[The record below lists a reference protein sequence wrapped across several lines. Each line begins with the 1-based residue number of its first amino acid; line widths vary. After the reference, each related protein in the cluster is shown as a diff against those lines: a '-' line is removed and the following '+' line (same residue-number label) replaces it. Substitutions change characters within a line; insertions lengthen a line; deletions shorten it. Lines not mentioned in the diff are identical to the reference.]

1 MTSML
6 QERAVVPPSLKF
18 PKVGVVILNW
28 NNYRDTARCLD
39 SFGSVTYANYLI
51 YVVDNG
57 SIDDSALRLGEN
69 FKNDFIRCILNPE
82 NLGFA
87 SGCNK
92 GIAQALADGCEY
104 LLLLNNDC
112 IICDPGF
119 LDKAVEFA
127 ESRPECGIEGGKI
140 LFWPE
145 TDRIWSTG
153 GYVKLI
159 GAEKHIGHNK
169 LDRGQYEV
177 VRERKF
183 ISGAFMLIK
192 REVVA
197 AIGLLPEAYFFGKEE
212 WEYSL
217 RAARTGFKVFYNP
230 KVTVYHEASHS
241 HVWNDPTY
249 VYNGTL
255 SHILFRKRNN
265 GRIRFTLWVLLL
277 ELYLRFFFWVKYR
290 LQKSG
295 YVKGIEPDVIREA
308 MLCALEDSKQT
319 SVVSGAMLEAFRMQ
333 FIGKKKT
340 T

>member
-1 MTSML
+1 
-6 QERAVVPPSLKF
+6 
-18 PKVGVVILNW
+18 
-28 NNYRDTARCLD
+28 
-39 SFGSVTYANYLI
+39 
-51 YVVDNG
+51 VDNG
-57 SIDDSALRLGEN
+57 STDGSALKLVAGY
-69 FKNDFIRCILNPE
+69 KDDQIRVILNSE

-92 GIAQALADGCEY
+92 GILRAIADGCEY

-112 IICDPGF
+112 IVSDRGI

-145 TDRIWSTG
+145 TNRIWSTG
-153 GYVKLI
+153 GYVKLV
-159 GAEKHIGHNK
+159 GAEKHVGHNE
-169 LDRGQYEV
+169 LDGGQYEV
-177 VRERKF
+177 VSERKF

-217 RAARTGFKVFYNP
+217 RAARAGFKVFYNP
-230 KVTVYHEASHS
+230 EVTLYHEASHS
-241 HVWNDPTY
+241 HSWSDPTY

-308 MLCALEDSKQT
+308 MLRALEDSMQT

-333 FIGKKKT
+333 FVGKKKT

>member
-1 MTSML
+1 ML

-69 FKNDFIRCILNPE
+69 FKNDYIRFILNPE

-153 GYVKLI
+153 GYVKAL
-159 GAEKHIGHNK
+159 GAEKYIGYSE
-169 LDRGQYEV
+169 LDVGQYEV
-177 VRERKF
+177 VSEREF

-192 REVVA
+192 REVA
-197 AIGLLPEAYFFGKEE
+197 RTIGLLPEAYFFGKEDL
-212 WEYSL
+212 EYPV
-217 RAARTGFKVFYNP
+217 RAARAGFKVLYNP
-230 KVTVYHEASHS
+230 EVTIYHEASHS
-241 HVWNDPTY
+241 HSITDPTY
-249 VYNGTL
+249 VYNGAL
-255 SHILFRKRNN
+255 SHILFRKRNY
-265 GRIRFTLWVLLL
+265 GRVYFRFWFLLYA
-277 ELYLRFFFWVKYR
+277 LYLRFLFSIKFRVQRSRY
-290 LQKSG
+290 L
-295 YVKGIEPDVIREA
+295 KGIEPSVIRGA
-308 MLCALEDSKQT
+308 MLCALEDSKGT
-319 SVVSGAMLEAFRMQ
+319 SAISGAMLEAFRSQ
-333 FIGKKKT
+333 FVGKKKAT
-340 T
+340 

>member
-1 MTSML
+1 L
-6 QERAVVPPSLKF
+6 R
-18 PKVGVVILNW
+18 
-28 NNYRDTARCLD
+28 
-39 SFGSVTYANYLI
+39 SVTYLNYLI

-57 SIDDSALRLGEN
+57 STDGSAPQLAAEYKDDRIC
-69 FKNDFIRCILNPE
+69 FILNSE

-104 LLLLNNDC
+104 FLLVNNDC
-112 IICDPGF
+112 IISDPRF

-140 LFWPE
+140 LFWPA

-153 GYVKLI
+153 GYVKLV
-159 GAEKHIGHNK
+159 GAEKHVGHNE
-169 LDRGQYEV
+169 LDGGQYQV
-177 VRERKF
+177 VSERKF

-217 RAARTGFKVFYNP
+217 RAARAGFKVLYNP
-230 KVTVYHEASHS
+230 EVTIYHEASHS
-241 HVWNDPTY
+241 HSWSDPTY

-265 GRIRFTLWVLLL
+265 SRIRFRFWFLLH
-277 ELYLRFFFWVKYR
+277 ELYLRFFFLIKFR
-290 LQKSG
+290 LQRNR
-295 YVKGIEPDVIREA
+295 YVKGIEPGVIREA
-308 MLCALEDSKQT
+308 MLCALEDSRET
-319 SVVSGAMLEAFRMQ
+319 SIVTGATLEAFRSQ
-333 FIGKKKT
+333 FVGRK
-340 T
+340 